1 MCHGSYNIKLYS
13 MYGTG
18 YTGKTKMPLSL
29 VFQKNLSFRI
39 DLEITHSILPHLTDF
54 RKCSGNLPSTNAVQ
68 SCANAE
74 VDSRDVHI
82 SFLKVSN
89 LWQTKL
95 FLLTALIGNFS
106 N

>member
-1 MCHGSYNIKLYS
+1 

-54 RKCSGNLPSTNAVQ
+54 RKCSGNLPSTNPVLIHVPMQ
-68 SCANAE
+68 KLTVEMST
-74 VDSRDVHI
+74 VV
-82 SFLKVSN
+82 FLRF
-89 LWQTKL
+89 QTYGRQNC
-95 FLLTALIGNFS
+95 FC
-106 N
+106 

>member
-1 MCHGSYNIKLYS
+1 

-54 RKCSGNLPSTNAVQ
+54 RKCSGNLPSTYPVLIHVLMQ
-68 SCANAE
+68 KLTVEMST
-74 VDSRDVHI
+74 VV
-82 SFLKVSN
+82 FLRF
-89 LWQTKL
+89 QTYDRQNC
-95 FLLTALIGNFS
+95 FC
-106 N
+106 